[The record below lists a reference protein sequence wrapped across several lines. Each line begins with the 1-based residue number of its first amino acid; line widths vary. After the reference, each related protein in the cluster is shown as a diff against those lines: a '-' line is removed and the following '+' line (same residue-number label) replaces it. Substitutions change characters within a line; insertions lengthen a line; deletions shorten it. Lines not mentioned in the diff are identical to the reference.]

1 MEYKEKLIGYLT
13 KNGKKKKSK
22 YINKNI
28 LSGKSKRQGLY
39 FYESIPDT
47 EICVIEYSYEYYIEL
62 KINLNSIK
70 GRLSS
75 DYTPNR
81 KFLGYYDEFN
91 PKPDNDPDDILE
103 LSRYDFET
111 LNECIEKFNEKTG
124 RSIPL
129 F

>member
-1 MEYKEKLIGYLT
+1 MEYKEKLIRYLT
-13 KNGKKKKSK
+13 KTGKKKNFK
-22 YINKNI
+22 YIDNNI

-47 EICVIEYSYEYYIEL
+47 EICIIEYSYEYYIEL
-62 KINLNSIK
+62 KINLKIIK
-70 GRLSS
+70 GMISS
-75 DYTPNR
+75 VYTSNS

-91 PKPDNDPDDILE
+91 PTPDNDPDDILE
-103 LSRYDFET
+103 LSEQDFET